1 MYLCVCLHVR
11 LYNAREGQRHS
22 QKLELQ
28 AIVTNLTWVLEP
40 DSESSVSSY
49 L

>member
-1 MYLCVCLHVR
+1 MCLCVCLHVR
-11 LYNAREGQRHS
+11 LYNVHEGQRHS

-28 AIVTNLTWVLEP
+28 AIVTNLTWVLGTR
-40 DSESSVSSY
+40 